1 MTLKGPWPGEE
12 PTPEQSSEE
21 LGTAE
26 EMEAHHTEQPPVL
39 PSSTRETCNNRSGDQ
54 KKERA
59 GLFFLSGYFYPSIIF
74 TARTSTSL
82 FTSNKAN

>member
-1 MTLKGPWPGEE
+1 MTGQWPVEE
-12 PTPEQSSEE
+12 PTPEQSSKE

-39 PSSTRETCNNRSGDQ
+39 PLASTRETCNNGSGDQ
-54 KKERA
+54 RKERA

-82 FTSNKAN
+82 FISNTAN